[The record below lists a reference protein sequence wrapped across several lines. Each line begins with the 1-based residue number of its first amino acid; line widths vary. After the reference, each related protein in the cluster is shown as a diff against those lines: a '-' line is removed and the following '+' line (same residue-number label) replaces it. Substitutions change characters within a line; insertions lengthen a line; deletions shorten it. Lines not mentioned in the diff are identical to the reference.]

1 MDTDSDSIIEVLQK
15 TVELQNRTIEM
26 LRDQL
31 VATRVGIDSAE
42 FLMQQAVV
50 TLEAAESIINAARD
64 HVQSENMV
72 SSTGVRLIKAV
83 NKFDARVERA
93 S

>member
-1 MDTDSDSIIEVLQK
+1 MDTDSDSIIELLQK
-15 TVELQNRTIEM
+15 TVVLQNRTIEM

-31 VATRVGIDSAE
+31 AAARVGIDSAE
-42 FLMQQAVV
+42 FLMQQAIV
-50 TLEAAESIINAARD
+50 TLEATETVIKAARS

-72 SSTGVRLIKAV
+72 SFTGVQLTKAIQ
-83 NKFDARVERA
+83 KFDARVERA